1 MLRCRFTGVGSAGA
15 SPPRPDAP
23 RRVAVFGT
31 VVASIDCIG
40 VATVVFRWTDVGRGS
55 IALLWAVRLGG
66 WEVGVAGYV
75 VTVSGSVCPVA
86 LPGGGA
92 YDRAGPIPSFFSH
105 QPNKSFAI
113 RVS

>member
-1 MLRCRFTGVGSAGA
+1 MPNLQGKSGKLKQSSSGE
-15 SPPRPDAP
+15 
-23 RRVAVFGT
+23 RV
-31 VVASIDCIG
+31 
-40 VATVVFRWTDVGRGS
+40 DVS
-55 IALLWAVRLGG
+55 
-66 WEVGVAGYV
+66 ECVAGYV